1 MTMFVVKYHSTQNNA
16 VVWSFKIF
24 GVGSNILV
32 RLSQTDVANGK
43 RIVGYLP
50 FIKGETPLP
59 TPELRKS
66 LKRAGIDF
74 RGVVCPTNA
83 NARLMFEFTDFA
95 RRVFYGNLCDHQ
107 PYCHV

>member
-1 MTMFVVKYHSTQNNA
+1 MLMFVVKYHSQNNNA

-24 GVGSNILV
+24 GVGSILV

-50 FIKGETPLP
+50 FIKGETTLP
-59 TPELRKS
+59 TPELRES

-74 RGVVCPTNA
+74 RGVVCPTYP

-107 PYCHV
+107 PYYQG

>member
-1 MTMFVVKYHSTQNNA
+1 MLMFVVKYHSTQNNA

-24 GVGSNILV
+24 GVGSILV
-32 RLSQTDVANGK
+32 RLSQTDNGK

-50 FIKGETPLP
+50 FIKGETTLP
-59 TPELRKS
+59 TLELRKS

-107 PYCHV
+107 PYYQG